1 MKNIIRL
8 EEAGMFALSLFALYY
23 MNADGW
29 FYPLVFLGPDISMI
43 GYTAG
48 NIAGAATYNLF
59 HHKGIAAVVFL
70 LGLHLQNELFMIV
83 GIILFGHS
91 SMDRMFGYGLKL
103 DRGFNYTH
111 LGTIGKKKKYERSKK
126 QVNRDSE

>member
-8 EEAGMFALSLFALYY
+8 EEAAMFILSLYALYY
-23 MNADGW
+23 LDADGW
-29 FYPLVFLGPDISMI
+29 FYPFVFLGPDISMI
-43 GYTAG
+43 GYIAG
-48 NIAGAATYNLF
+48 NIAGAAMYNFF
-59 HHKGIAAVVFL
+59 HHKAIAVVVFMFGL
-70 LGLHLQNELFMIV
+70 YLGNELLMII

-111 LGTIGKKKKYERSKK
+111 LGVIGKKHKK
-126 QVNRDSE
+126 